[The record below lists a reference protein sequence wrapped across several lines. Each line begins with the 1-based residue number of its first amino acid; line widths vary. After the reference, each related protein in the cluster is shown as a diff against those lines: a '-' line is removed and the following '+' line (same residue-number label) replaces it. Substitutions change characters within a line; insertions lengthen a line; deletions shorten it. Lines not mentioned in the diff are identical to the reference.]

1 MNLRPARTAIA
12 VLLTSTLL
20 LAGCSDDGDG
30 EKSGSK
36 PSDGSSSD
44 TGASEA
50 TSGATSGDGAATD
63 GGGTGSSDLD
73 KDTFF
78 ETVIRA
84 QQGAG
89 SFRSKSTTSAAGATT
104 ELDSEAIY
112 EDGGFRG
119 HAKSTAASPQQ
130 IETVIADGVIYLKGD
145 GLGVPA
151 GKWLKFDPK
160 DPENADNPLAGIATA
175 ADPEVALRAMGKLDA
190 LELVGTETV
199 NGVKARHYKAV
210 MVTSNYVKELGL
222 PAEVAGIL
230 PPKLPFD
237 MWVDEENRPV
247 KFSIEFD
254 IQGMT
259 SKSVQT
265 YSDYGVDLDITT
277 PKDADTVKYSELGK
291 G

>member
-30 EKSGSK
+30 DKSGSK
-36 PSDGSSSD
+36 PIDGSSSD

-50 TSGATSGDGAATD
+50 TSGATTGDGASSD
-63 GGGTGSSDLD
+63 GGAGSSDLD

-78 ETVIRA
+78 TTVIRA
-84 QQGAG
+84 QQDAG
-89 SFRSKSTTSAAGATT
+89 SFRSKSTTSTAGITT
-104 ELDSEAIY
+104 ELNSEAIY

-119 HAKSTAASPQQ
+119 HAKSTASSPQQ
-130 IETVIADGVIYLKGD
+130 IETVIANGVIYLKGE
-145 GLGVPA
+145 GLGIPA

-160 DPENADNPLAGIATA
+160 DPENADNPLAGIAAA

-199 NGVKARHYKAV
+199 SGVKARHYKAV

-237 MWVDEENRPV
+237 MWVDGDDRPV

-254 IQGMT
+254 IQGNT

-265 YSDYGVDLDITT
+265 YSDYGVDVDITA